1 MSEVKQNLLYTK
13 GDEWILIEGDIAQIG
28 ITDFAQDA
36 LNDIVYLELPESGD
50 TFELDAEFGVVESVK
65 AASDLYAPFDLEVL
79 ASNESLVEEPEK
91 INEDP
96 YGSWMIRVKITNSD
110 QLADLM
116 SPAAYEEYC
125 KDR

>member
-13 GDEWILIEGDIAQIG
+13 ADEWILVEDDIAQIG
-28 ITDFAQDA
+28 ITDYAQDA

-50 TFELDAEFGVVESVK
+50 TFKVEDEFGVVESVK
-65 AASDLYAPFDLEVL
+65 AASDLYAPFDLEIL

-91 INEDP
+91 INDDP
-96 YGSWMIRVKITNSD
+96 YGSWMIRVKILNAD
-110 QLADLM
+110 QLADLL
-116 SPAAYEEYC
+116 SPADYEAYC